1 MRDIT
6 AARARSLSGSD
17 GEPGREPQ
25 VDAAALPVTPF
36 VVARDQIPAIIDT
49 ATNLHARHFVAHE
62 EIARA
67 ASTGA
72 ALAWIEAPAGGRVE
86 LRAHHAPTLLA
97 ILRGRAT
104 LVGTVATAGAG
115 RAAPAMNAV
124 TGAAGARQV
133 EPGDVLTVPA
143 EHSYGFAQIHADLHV
158 LQVALQEQSGEA
170 EAERELSLDSL
181 LARNGVRAKQAL
193 ESPFYVLLRD
203 ALLDTQ
209 DKRAA
214 ACEAIRV
221 FSDAFQNFLFTRQ
234 AMCRDEAYFAAF
246 HGHLL
251 EELGHN
257 DLLRVSGNPRISRDP
272 ILRATSVW
280 FSHQMLKLDN
290 AGKAVVNLVLE
301 TSGYYF
307 HTLAK
312 PVFADGHSATY
323 FAAHAEADEE
333 HMDLGV
339 ELLAGLHPDTY
350 RRLLELLDESWDMLQ
365 TVTTRFAELV
375 ALEVE
380 ATSYAAAQ

>member
-1 MRDIT
+1 
-6 AARARSLSGSD
+6 
-17 GEPGREPQ
+17 
-25 VDAAALPVTPF
+25 
-36 VVARDQIPAIIDT
+36 VVAREQIPAIIDS
-49 ATNLHARHFVAHE
+49 ASALRARHFLAHE
-62 EIARA
+62 QMGR

-86 LRAHHAPTLLA
+86 LRSHHSPTLLA
-97 ILRGRAT
+97 VMRGRAT
-104 LVGTVATAGAG
+104 LLGTASAATAVQ
-115 RAAPAMNAV
+115 R
-124 TGAAGARQV
+124 V
-133 EPGDVLTVPA
+133 EQGDVLTVPA
-143 EHSYGFAQIHADLHV
+143 EYSYGFDPIEADLHV
-158 LQVALQEQSGEA
+158 LQVTLQERSA
-170 EAERELSLDSL
+170 EGAAEHELSLHTL
-181 LARNGVRAKQAL
+181 LERNRVRAEQVL

-203 ALLDTQ
+203 GLLDTR

-221 FSDAFQNFLFTRQ
+221 FSDAFQTFLFTRQ
-234 AMCRDEAYFAAF
+234 AMCREAGYSAAF

-257 DLLRVSGNPRISRDP
+257 DMLHVAGNPRISRDP

-301 TSGYYF
+301 TSGYHF

-312 PVFADGHSATY
+312 PVFADGSSATY

-333 HMDLGV
+333 HMDLGID
-339 ELLAGLHPDTY
+339 LLADLHPDTY
-350 RRLLELLDESWDMLQ
+350 RRLMELLDQSWDMLQ

-375 ALEVE
+375 AQEVNE
-380 ATSYAAAQ
+380 SSYAAQ